1 MSDARLDHF
10 VQAQAGVIDAVMSE
24 LGAGRKRTHWM
35 WFVFPQLAAL
45 GRSATA
51 RFYGLAS
58 LDEAR
63 TYADP
68 PVLGPR
74 LRECTRARRGRV
86 PRGAGRVLRW
96 RTGRGHGTLVRMR
109 THPQLDA
116 RSLAMHRLVADR
128 IRRDPALLAHVRQTL
143 ARWRGSVSVNT
154 LPYLDEWERIVAQGV
169 DACLAVALE
178 ESERATALRQSSP
191 FTGILTH
198 QERFAF
204 LKEWRERHEA

>member
-1 MSDARLDHF
+1 
-10 VQAQAGVIDAVMSE
+10 
-24 LGAGRKRTHWM
+24 
-35 WFVFPQLAAL
+35 
-45 GRSATA
+45 
-51 RFYGLAS
+51 
-58 LDEAR
+58 
-63 TYADP
+63 
-68 PVLGPR
+68 
-74 LRECTRARRGRV
+74 
-86 PRGAGRVLRW
+86 
-96 RTGRGHGTLVRMR
+96 MR